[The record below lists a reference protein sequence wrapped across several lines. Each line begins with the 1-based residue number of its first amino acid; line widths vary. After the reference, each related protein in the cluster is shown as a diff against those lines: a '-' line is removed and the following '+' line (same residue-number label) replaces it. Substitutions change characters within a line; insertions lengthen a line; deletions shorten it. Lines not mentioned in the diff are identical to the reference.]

1 MLKLHINAIVYI
13 ICKLNIKIYTLQRNK
28 MRKIFT
34 FLVVLL
40 TALSINAA
48 EFREIKDISGDIV
61 KVPANIE
68 KIATLWY
75 ANNQIVLMLGG
86 LIR

>member
-1 MLKLHINAIVYI
+1 
-13 ICKLNIKIYTLQRNK
+13 

-34 FLVVLL
+34 VLVVML